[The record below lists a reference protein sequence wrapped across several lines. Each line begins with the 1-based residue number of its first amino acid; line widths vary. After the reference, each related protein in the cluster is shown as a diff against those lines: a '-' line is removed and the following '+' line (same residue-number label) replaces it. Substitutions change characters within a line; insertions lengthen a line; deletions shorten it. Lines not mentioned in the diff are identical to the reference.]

1 MTVFLLS
8 EALRFP
14 RPELADPDGLLA
26 VGGDLTP
33 ERLLLAYQMGIFPW
47 YANDTPILWWSPH
60 PRLVLFPNDLK
71 VSKSLQR
78 VIAKGVFTITVDR
91 AFREVIEH
99 CSTVL
104 RGGVEGTWLVPEM
117 IEAYCRLHQLGYA
130 HSVESWHEGALV
142 GGLYGVALGRVFF
155 GESMFSLKTDASKVA
170 LVSLVK
176 LLQAG
181 EFQLI
186 DCQVTTRHLQSLGAR
201 EISRREFL
209 TYLARA
215 LDGEDLHPTPETFA
229 AARLGS
235 YSGNP

>member
-33 ERLLLAYQMGIFPW
+33 ERLLLAYRLGIFPW
-47 YANDTPILWWSPH
+47 YANDTPILWWSPN
-60 PRLVLFPNDLK
+60 PRLVLFPDELK
-71 VSKSLQR
+71 VSKSLLR
-78 VIAKGVFTITVDR
+78 VIAKGVFTVTIDR

-99 CSTVL
+99 CASVR
-104 RGGVEGTWLVPEM
+104 RGDVEGTWLVPEM

-130 HSVESWHEGALV
+130 HSVESWHEGELV

-155 GESMFSLKTDASKVA
+155 GESMFTLKTDASKVA
-170 LVSLVK
+170 LVHLVK
-176 LLQAG
+176 LLRAG
-181 EFQLI
+181 EFRLI
-186 DCQVTTRHLQSLGAR
+186 DCQVITRHLQSLGAR

-209 TYLARA
+209 SRLAKA
-215 LDGEDLHPTPETFA
+215 LDGEDLHPAPERFTA
-229 AARLGS
+229 AQLS
-235 YSGNP
+235 HISGDS

>member
-1 MTVFLLS
+1 
-8 EALRFP
+8 
-14 RPELADPDGLLA
+14 
-26 VGGDLTP
+26 
-33 ERLLLAYQMGIFPW
+33 
-47 YANDTPILWWSPH
+47 
-60 PRLVLFPNDLK
+60 
-71 VSKSLQR
+71 
-78 VIAKGVFTITVDR
+78 
-91 AFREVIEH
+91 
-99 CSTVL
+99 
-104 RGGVEGTWLVPEM
+104 
-117 IEAYCRLHQLGYA
+117 
-130 HSVESWHEGALV
+130 
-142 GGLYGVALGRVFF
+142 
-155 GESMFSLKTDASKVA
+155 MFSLKTDASKVA

>member
-26 VGGDLTP
+26 VGGDLAP

-47 YANDTPILWWSPH
+47 YGNDTPILWWSPN

-78 VIAKGVFTITVDR
+78 VIAKGIFAVTLDR
-91 AFREVIEH
+91 AFRDVIEH
-99 CSTVL
+99 CSTVR

-130 HSVESWHEGALV
+130 HSVESWHEGVLV
-142 GGLYGVALGRVFF
+142 GGLYGVALGKVFF
-155 GESMFSLKTDASKVA
+155 GESMFTLKTDASKVA
-170 LVSLVK
+170 LVHLVK

-186 DCQVTTRHLQSLGAR
+186 DCQVSTRHLQSLGAR

-209 TYLARA
+209 TRLAGA
-215 LDGEDLHPTPETFA
+215 LDGEDLRPTPEMFA
-229 AARLGS
+229 EAR
-235 YSGNP
+235 